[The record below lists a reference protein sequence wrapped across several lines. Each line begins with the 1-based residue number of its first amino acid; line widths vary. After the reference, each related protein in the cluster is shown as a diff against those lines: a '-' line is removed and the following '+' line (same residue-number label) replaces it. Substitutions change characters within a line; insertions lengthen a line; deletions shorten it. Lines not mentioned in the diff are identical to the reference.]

1 PQLLQ
6 DAVLDKLE
14 TDGDKLVQSFSDL
27 WSILV
32 SASANSKAG
41 EIICTL
47 DALDESAMRP
57 LSLEE
62 LSLVLAV
69 NAGHESLTAIRDDVE
84 PKDRFRKTL
93 RDLCGLFVV
102 VVDEKAYLL
111 HQTAKEFL
119 VGDRNSTVNIN
130 ISKDTRWKHSI
141 LPEKSHYV
149 LANTCSSYITVVAHQ
164 FNEYDFEEGYDKI
177 AYLEYSSRYWI
188 AHFRQTCVREESPLL
203 THAQRICDPNS
214 DSTFLLEK
222 RWNSIPRI
230 QAMAGTPLSW
240 AAGNDRKEV
249 VELLLAT
256 GKVGIDSKDSTSRI
270 PLFWAAKNGDEA
282 VVELLLATGKVDID
296 ARDSDG
302 QTPLSWAA
310 RNGHEAVVKLLQEFH
325 QLAL

>member
-1 PQLLQ
+1 
-6 DAVLDKLE
+6 
-14 TDGDKLVQSFSDL
+14 
-27 WSILV
+27 
-32 SASANSKAG
+32 
-41 EIICTL
+41 
-47 DALDESAMRP
+47 MRP

-62 LSLVLAV
+62 LPLALAV

-93 RDLCGLFVV
+93 RDLCGFFVV

-119 VGDRNSTVNIN
+119 VGDKNSTVNIN

-141 LPEKSHYV
+141 LPEK
-149 LANTCSSYITVVAHQ
+149 
-164 FNEYDFEEGYDKI
+164 F
-177 AYLEYSSRYWI
+177 
-188 AHFRQTCVREESPLL
+188 
-203 THAQRICDPNS
+203 
-214 DSTFLLEK
+214 
-222 RWNSIPRI
+222 

-240 AAGNDRKEV
+240 VAGNDRKEV

-256 GKVGIDSKDSTSRI
+256 GKVGIDYRDSYSRTPLFWVSRNGHEAVVKLLLATGKVDIDSKDSNSRI
-270 PLFWAAKNGDEA
+270 PLFWAAKNGHRTVVELLLGTGKVDIDSRDSWGMTLLLLAANNGDEA

-325 QLAL
+325 QPAL